1 MDIYPLIKD
10 VPHNVWNAIPEMIAW
25 LTYEYVL
32 DYSYA
37 LKFKEVMSY
46 SCASSGAECSL
57 KICWIVMLSSCP
69 KIFLNLTS
77 ASFAVKVFLPR
88 LKKDFRL

>member
-32 DYSYA
+32 EYSYA
-37 LKFKEVMSY
+37 LKFKEVTSY

-57 KICWIVMLSSCP
+57 KNVLKSY
-69 KIFLNLTS
+69 
-77 ASFAVKVFLPR
+77 AVKLP
-88 LKKDFRL
+88 KNMP